1 MEHQIMKKLV
11 AKLRRC
17 LGNTLCHYLVS
28 KASFAVRPRSTM
40 LVDPLATGE
49 FETVVRRPYDL

>member
-1 MEHQIMKKLV
+1 MKKLV